1 MSLREELETWVA
13 ALEAYDQNEFEK
25 ALDLFSGIAD
35 SSRILTNMGL
45 IHATL
50 GEHEAAVA
58 QFSEAT
64 TLDPYLAIAYFQSG
78 VSNFLLERYDLAYK
92 NFEETLLYLRGNQDI
107 NYEQLG
113 LNFKVFSAEAL
124 FNQGLSLI
132 RMGRIEEGLADMEEA
147 KRVKAIDEHN
157 VIDDAI
163 VYRGKGYT
171 VFSIPAGVLY
181 RPPGS
186 KVKNLKPLD
195 YLGIAILVAGSD
207 ANDTTV
213 GFSGID
219 RLQRG
224 LTPTGAFIDAETRL
238 ARSSTRT
245 ARNNDDGAAPLSR
258 SKTTLTAV
266 SKPGSGDAGG
276 APTQLPS
283 TGPTRSTPVLNAS
296 RAPPTSQ
303 VSGPM
308 RNISMRRA
316 GSPSS
321 ANKPLPGTRGPVPPP
336 PTEEE
341 RGEDPS
347 RLTAIYDGYLNSDD
361 DEPTPPIPDAPQ
373 AARVAPSAS
382 SNANGAR
389 ATRNNYA
396 QSSFEGRRRVT
407 RRNTTRR
414 TQKAYEDEEGYV
426 SGDDLDELSIIR
438 VRVHHN
444 DDVRGMTLS
453 PETPFEEFIDIMT
466 TRFGQELTLKF
477 TDEDGFKVSLKDQL
491 DYDLALETARENSKG
506 KPEGKLEIWCLD
518 A

>member
-1 MSLREELETWVA
+1 MSLREELEIWVA

-35 SSRILTNMGL
+35 QARILTNMGL
-45 IHATL
+45 IYATL
-50 GEHEAAVA
+50 GDHEAAVER
-58 QFSEAT
+58 FFEAT
-64 TLDPYLAIAYFQSG
+64 TLDSYLAIAYFQSG

-92 NFEETLLYLRGNQDI
+92 NFEETLLYLRGNQAI

-113 LNFKVFSAEAL
+113 LNFKLFLAEAL
-124 FNQGLSLI
+124 FNQGLCLI
-132 RMGRIEEGLADMEEA
+132 RMGRIKEGLADMEEA
-147 KRVKAIDEHN
+147 RRAKANDEHN

-163 VYRGKGYT
+163 AYRGESYT
-171 VFSIPAGVLY
+171 VFSIPAGILY
-181 RPPGS
+181 RPSGT

-195 YLGIAILVAGSD
+195 YLGKAILVAGSD

-238 ARSSTRT
+238 ARSNTG
-245 ARNNDDGAAPLSR
+245 APRNKEDGAAPPSR
-258 SKTTLTAV
+258 SKTTLNAV
-266 SKPGSGDAGG
+266 SKPVGGDSDS
-276 APTQLPS
+276 APTKSLS
-283 TGPTRSTPVLNAS
+283 TGPTRSNTILNTS
-296 RAPPTSQ
+296 RALPTTQ
-303 VSGPM
+303 VGGPE

-316 GSPSS
+316 GSPPSG
-321 ANKPLPGTRGPVPPP
+321 NKPLPGTRGPVPPP
-336 PTEEE
+336 PVEAKE

-347 RLTAIYDGYLNSDD
+347 RLTAIYDDYLDPYD
-361 DEPTPPIPDAPQ
+361 DEPTPD
-373 AARVAPSAS
+373 RVAPSAS
-382 SNANGAR
+382 SNANV
-389 ATRNNYA
+389 TRNPPTSNYA
-396 QSSFEGRRRVT
+396 QNSYGTRRRVT
-407 RRNTTRR
+407 RRNTARR
-414 TQKAYEDEEGYV
+414 NQKAYEDEEGYA

-453 PETPFEEFIDIMT
+453 PETLFEEFIDIMT
-466 TRFGQELTLKF
+466 TRFGKKLTLKF